1 MNFLDGGDVS
11 GEMSAAEFRR
21 CEPVLPDACTSLEFV
36 WKVSTLDCSS
46 FDDEGN

>member
-11 GEMSAAEFRR
+11 GEMSAVAEFRR

-36 WKVSTLDCSS
+36 WISTLDCSS
-46 FDDEGN
+46 LSDEMD